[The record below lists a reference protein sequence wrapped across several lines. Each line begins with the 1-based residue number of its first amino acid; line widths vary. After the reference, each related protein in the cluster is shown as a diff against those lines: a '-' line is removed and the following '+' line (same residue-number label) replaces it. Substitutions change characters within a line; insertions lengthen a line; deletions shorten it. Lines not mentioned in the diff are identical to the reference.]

1 MRPFS
6 PSHVPSRAHPV
17 FSSLAALS
25 EEFAQRFTDTDVPPL
40 PKLLALLSTA
50 THKPSASHFYA
61 TVVGAKDRIPLYTD
75 VVLWM
80 LKRDLLIRLH
90 LRIRITATEALKRRV
105 RRRWEEHVMR
115 RRSRSRARSI
125 TRGSDRAHRDTGR
138 EGEGEEAGD
147 DAATGLGLG
156 LETVSESSPVDY
168 WVSFSPKTMRQ
179 QARGELPR
187 SSGASGEKIGEG
199 YVHHDGAGD
208 GADYGYDKKRREEGR
223 DDADEE
229 WLSSSA
235 DEAKWNEYYRDGG
248 DDGVA
253 SMISDPAR
261 ATPLERRWLAGMSE
275 GKDQMVVRRFER

>member
-1 MRPFS
+1 
-6 PSHVPSRAHPV
+6 
-17 FSSLAALS
+17 
-25 EEFAQRFTDTDVPPL
+25 
-40 PKLLALLSTA
+40 
-50 THKPSASHFYA
+50 
-61 TVVGAKDRIPLYTD
+61 
-75 VVLWM
+75 
-80 LKRDLLIRLH
+80 
-90 LRIRITATEALKRRV
+90 
-105 RRRWEEHVMR
+105 MR

-138 EGEGEEAGD
+138 EGEGEGEEAGD

-179 QARGELPR
+179 QARGEHPR
-187 SSGASGEKIGEG
+187 ASGASGENIGAG

-235 DEAKWNEYYRDGG
+235 DEAKWNEYYRNGEVSDI
-248 DDGVA
+248 A
-253 SMISDPAR
+253 SIISDPAR
-261 ATPLERRWLAGMSE
+261 AKPLERRWLAGMSE
-275 GKDQMVVRRFER
+275 GKDPVIVRRFERCVRKLRINLFVS